1 MPVPPIR
8 LALVLACALACV
20 ASAPA
25 GAAEL
30 TPSWGY
36 AYIDDRPFQEPS
48 GAFLPSTQAFPRG
61 YIRDTVTDG
70 KDVRLRVWAFSS
82 TGRPLA
88 HYDIDE
94 GDFVNVPIDRR
105 LDVAP
110 SVIPYLR
117 FDFCVFNSS
126 GISCL
131 PSHYI
136 GRPDPPA
143 PPPGG
148 GGGTPPPPGVV
159 DADRDGHQ
167 PPADCDDTNSMIHP
181 GAPERAANGVDDDCA
196 GGDMPGRVTGAIV
209 NSWLVKG
216 GRTVVRRLGVREAP
230 AGAIAEVRCHGRALP
245 VGAALE
251 GDRRARRRPPHA
263 VVQARAAGRD
273 RARGAGDGAERDR
286 QGRPLH
292 AAPRE
297 AAARPPPLP
306 AARRAAPGPC

>member
-1 MPVPPIR
+1 
-8 LALVLACALACV
+8 VLACALACV
-20 ASAPA
+20 ATAPA

-110 SVIPYLR
+110 NVIPYLR

-167 PPADCDDTNSMIHP
+167 PPADCDDTNSTIHP

-196 GGDMPGRVTGAIV
+196 GGDMPGRVTGTIV

-230 AGAIAEVRCHGRALP
+230 AGAIAEVRCHGTRCPWERRSTATGAHGGARLTRWFKRGLRAGIVLEVRVTAPNAIGKVVRYRLRREKLP
-245 VGAALE
+245 SV
-251 GDRRARRRPPHA
+251 RRLCLPPGARR
-263 VVQARAAGRD
+263 
-273 RARGAGDGAERDR
+273 
-286 QGRPLH
+286 
-292 AAPRE
+292 
-297 AAARPPPLP
+297 
-306 AARRAAPGPC
+306 PGPC

>member
-8 LALVLACALACV
+8 LALVLACALACA

-167 PPADCDDTNSMIHP
+167 PPADCDDTNSTIHP

-196 GGDMPGRVTGAIV
+196 GGDMPGRVTGTIV

-230 AGAIAEVRCHGRALP
+230 AGAIAEVRCHGARCPWERRSKATGAHGGARLTRWFKRGLRAGIVLEVRVTAPNAIGKVVRYTLRREKLP
-245 VGAALE
+245 SV
-251 GDRRARRRPPHA
+251 RRLCLPPGARR
-263 VVQARAAGRD
+263 
-273 RARGAGDGAERDR
+273 
-286 QGRPLH
+286 
-292 AAPRE
+292 
-297 AAARPPPLP
+297 
-306 AARRAAPGPC
+306 PGPC